1 MISGLRKLADAHLWY
16 ISVRHIIG
24 LIWKEYEKNVQIYN
38 LFLRQTYEV
47 ACIRVRVE

>member
-16 ISVRHIIG
+16 ICVRHIG
-24 LIWKEYEKNVQIYN
+24 LIGKEYEENVQIFN

-47 ACIRVRVE
+47 ACTL